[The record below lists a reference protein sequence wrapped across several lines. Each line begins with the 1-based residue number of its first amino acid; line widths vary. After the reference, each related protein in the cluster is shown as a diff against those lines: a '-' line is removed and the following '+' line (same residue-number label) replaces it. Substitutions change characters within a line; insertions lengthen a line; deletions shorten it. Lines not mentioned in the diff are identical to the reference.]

1 MRILSTCQQGFQGQ
15 VIIALIKA
23 FSILNQIKNHLN
35 IGLTS
40 IKNRAKKFISET
52 YLCQQLE
59 HIAHSIKALR
69 HLIN

>member
-1 MRILSTCQQGFQGQ
+1 MRILSTCLQGFQGQ
-15 VIIALIKA
+15 AIIALIKA
-23 FSILNQIKNHLN
+23 FNILNQIKNHLN

-52 YLCQQLE
+52 YLCQQPE
-59 HIAHSIKALR
+59 HIAHSIKALL